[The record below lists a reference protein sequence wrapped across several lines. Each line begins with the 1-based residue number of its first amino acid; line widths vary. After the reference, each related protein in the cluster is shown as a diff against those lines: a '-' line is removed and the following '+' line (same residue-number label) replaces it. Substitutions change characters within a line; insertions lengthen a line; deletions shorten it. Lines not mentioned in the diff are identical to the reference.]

1 MKRKSITL
9 TICILAV
16 LALASIG
23 FASWIISNPEASGH
37 DEGTVWVDDVT
48 SEVYNV
54 NATLSNKSIIFGT
67 PDGYVA
73 QPNDWLTNSNTDKT
87 DSLETILT
95 VVITPEDTTNVT
107 ATLNSASLAVT
118 LSGEKTVD
126 GSPVAI
132 APADLT
138 TLFTDAGLGSPTLEV
153 LKPGT
158 VDQWLAFD
166 GTIDKDDMVIDTTS
180 GTCKIRITFS
190 WGSNGNPYTY
200 YNAKAFND
208 YRTQAET
215 FLKGVYTAL
224 NGLSYKVTIK

>member
-54 NATLSNKSIIFGT
+54 NATLSNKSIVFGT

-73 QPNDWLTNSNTDKT
+73 QPTDWLTNSNTDKT

-95 VVITPEDTTNVT
+95 VVITPEDTTNVN

-132 APADLT
+132 APAELT
-138 TLFTDAGLGSPTLEV
+138 TLFTDAGLAAPVMTIKSGEEWV
-153 LKPGT
+153 
-158 VDQWLAFD
+158 AFD
-166 GTIDKDDMVIDTTS
+166 GTIDKDDMVIDSTS
-180 GTCKIRITFS
+180 GTAQIKITFS

-200 YNAKAFND
+200 YNVKAFED